1 MKRSGRET
9 GVVARVVVHW
19 TAGQRT
25 CDPEAREE
33 KSG

>member
-9 GVVARVVVHW
+9 GVVAREVVRW
-19 TAGQRT
+19 TFGQRT

-33 KSG
+33 KSE